1 LAKRK
6 KRTNHRLSKSQNEK
20 KSCCFQIRV
29 ANFGFFFL
37 DSLSLTRTEMAES
50 NGELMEDSTNP
61 KPEDRGDGERTDD
74 YPKLLSYGLDK
85 KVSDNISTVCGS

>member
-1 LAKRK
+1 
-6 KRTNHRLSKSQNEK
+6 
-20 KSCCFQIRV
+20 
-29 ANFGFFFL
+29 
-37 DSLSLTRTEMAES
+37 MAES

-85 KVSDNISTVCGS
+85 KVSVGAPRWPVKVEPADQMLIALSIGCWQTRRYL